1 MNIRLVFYGT
11 KRGDRSAKHLSLMGC
26 TENKRHVK
34 AKVNLGAI
42 HSTIVVAREKK
53 WNKKAYMSA
62 YARLRL
68 YSHAVR
74 LSLMNSSSCA
84 RRYMQTTY
92 TQVKTYL
99 RVHMRGVR
107 TQRCNALYRY
117 VIDKFSEKKRY
128 VIGMPLN
135 WLMVYMYN
143 KCLYEAATAGSSKR
157 QSSWTDWIS
166 ICGFYLK

>member
-1 MNIRLVFYGT
+1 MNIRLVFYET
-11 KRGDRSAKHLSLMGC
+11 KRDDRSAKHLSLMGC

-53 WNKKAYMSA
+53 NETRKHTCRRMLGSDCT
-62 YARLRL
+62 
-68 YSHAVR
+68 SHAVR

-99 RVHMRGVR
+99 RVHLRGVR

-117 VIDKFSEKKRY
+117 VIDKFSEKKKRY

-135 WLMVYMYN
+135 
-143 KCLYEAATAGSSKR
+143 
-157 QSSWTDWIS
+157 
-166 ICGFYLK
+166 